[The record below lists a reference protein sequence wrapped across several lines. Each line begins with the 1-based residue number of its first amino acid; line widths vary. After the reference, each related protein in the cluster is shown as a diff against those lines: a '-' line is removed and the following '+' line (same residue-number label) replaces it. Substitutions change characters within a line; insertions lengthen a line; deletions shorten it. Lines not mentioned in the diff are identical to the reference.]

1 MSWPLA
7 SVVALLLVNEKGQ
20 LTPPWPTRPVAL
32 QLSVEAESVPVP
44 VPLTVMLPAQV
55 PLNCTF
61 ALVAVSGVTVY
72 FTLPQPVA
80 GFTGV
85 TDDQLPAN
93 AFIVTDG
100 LEGDVGVVD
109 SPSSFFLLNRSQP

>member
-7 SVVALLLVNEKGQ
+7 SVVALLLVKENGQ

-32 QLSVEAESVPVP
+32 QFKVDPESVPVP

-72 FTLPQPVA
+72 FTLPHPVA
-80 GFTGV
+80 GLAAV
-85 TDDQLPAN
+85 TEAQLPAN
-93 AFIVTDG
+93 ALIVT
-100 LEGDVGVVD
+100 VGVV
-109 SPSSFFLLNRSQP
+109 